1 MTEQEIIEKVQICFS
16 NVDTDTDLSEIYQSD
31 HPKGS
36 IVRRLMNA
44 YSLYKRNN
52 ELVKDFECSLRNY
65 LLSFGTDIIIPGYLP
80 ETDNPFGLFSDH
92 QSGRIFVNYNLP
104 EYTNKEFV
112 RTVFGMEEI
121 KSFDKESFCPI
132 HPFIYQLTNRRFAAF
147 KSIEQQLAVMGALR
161 VPEGYTALISMSTGG
176 GKSLIAY
183 STAYQ
188 KTKGMTLIIVPT
200 ISLMLDQYRN
210 ARRIICPQND
220 SEIMYYHSGRDMNA
234 ITEAIKERKVRML
247 FISPETIIKNKNIY
261 QCLME
266 ANAEGYLNDLIIDEA
281 HIIIEWGSSFRM
293 DYQCLD
299 AFRKEL
305 IRNNTSLRTF
315 LLSATFSKQ
324 TTEDLK
330 LFYSDNNRWIEIRLD
345 ALRKEPRFDV
355 IKCRSYTEK
364 HQRIKELVCKLPHP
378 MIIYVNTPDD
388 AEKLRNEL
396 IEYGFKNTRRFTGKT
411 GSSER
416 ERIIK
421 EWTDEQFDL
430 MIATCAFG
438 VGVDKKDVRTVLHTY
453 VPSGPDQYYQEC
465 GRGGRD
471 GLPCLSVMLYTEDD
485 INSAKSLMQKVLTV
499 EKLSG
504 RWYSMINSSKAN
516 IRIGRVT
523 LDTSVTPSYREK
535 DTFYYEVKNAD
546 VNWNVNVILLL
557 RRAGVIS
564 IDHVDFHEGKYIFT
578 VSITDGETNG
588 ISNQSIMFNDG
599 TALPLFTYVRE
610 EEFRRISRS
619 ISELTKMFKRTNKEC
634 WSSMFNEV
642 YTLTD
647 EYCAGCNYHN
657 KPILGDKASFPL
669 KKPIPFPVR
678 HINERVSRM
687 MNHMEE
693 MLIINENEDRLL
705 IRFLAASGVDMIVL
719 PDDVMFDIDDI
730 ETDNTGMMMI
740 GFHEFFELCR
750 HDNRFFLSGSI
761 AFFIGKNDQLAARLL
776 RIKEG
781 KQYSSIYIVS
791 DNLYISGKNKNISEL
806 INGPCVRDYMITKEM
821 G

>member
-1 MTEQEIIEKVQICFS
+1 MTEHKIIENVQMWFENGGIGS
-16 NVDTDTDLSEIYQSD
+16 PLNEIFNSA

-36 IVRRLMNA
+36 IVRRLINI
-44 YSLYKRNN
+44 YLLYKRKK
-52 ELVKDFECSLRNY
+52 ETIKDFECSLRNY
-65 LLSFGTDIIIPGYLP
+65 LLSFGTDIIIPDYMP
-80 ETDNPFGLFSDH
+80 ETDNQFGLFSDH

-112 RTVFGMEEI
+112 RNVFNMEEV
-121 KSFDKESFCPI
+121 KSYKKEPFCPM

-176 GKSLIAY
+176 GKSLITY

-188 KTKGMTLIIVPT
+188 RTKGMTLIIVPT

-210 ARRIICPQND
+210 AQQIICPEND
-220 SEIMYYHSGRDMNA
+220 CEIMYYHGGRDINA
-234 ITEAIKERKVRML
+234 ITEAITERKVRML
-247 FISPETIIKNKNIY
+247 FISPETIIKNKKIY
-261 QCLME
+261 NCLIE
-266 ANAEGYLNDLIIDEA
+266 ANAKGYLNDLIIDEA

-305 IRNNTSLRTF
+305 LKNNSSLRTF

-330 LFYSDNNRWIEIRLD
+330 LFYSDRDHWIEIRLD

-355 IKCRSYTEK
+355 IKCRSYNEK
-364 HQRIKELVCKLPHP
+364 HQRIKELVCNLPHP

-388 AEKLRNEL
+388 AEKLQNEL
-396 IEYGFKNTRRFTGKT
+396 SEYGFKNTRKFTGKT

-416 ERIIK
+416 DRIIK
-421 EWTDEQFDL
+421 EWIDEQFDL

-471 GLPCLSVMLYTEDD
+471 GFPCLSVMLYTEDD

-499 EKLSG
+499 EKLCG

-523 LDTSVTPSYREK
+523 LDTSVMPSYREK

-557 RRAGVIS
+557 RRAGIIN
-564 IDHVDFHEGKYIFT
+564 IDHVDFNNGKYIFT

-599 TALPLFTYVRE
+599 SALPLFTYVRE
-610 EEFRRISRS
+610 EEFKRISRS
-619 ISELTKMFKRTNKEC
+619 ITDLTKMFKRTNIEC

-642 YTLTD
+642 YTLAD

-657 KPILGDKASFPL
+657 KPMLGDKASFPL
-669 KKPIPFPVR
+669 KKPISLPFSYV
-678 HINERVSRM
+678 NERVNM
-687 MNHMEE
+687 LMNNMKE
-693 MLIINENEDRLL
+693 MLIINENEERVL
-705 IRFLAASGVDMIVL
+705 IKSLAASGVDMIVL
-719 PDDVMFDIDDI
+719 PDDMMFDIDEI
-730 ETDNTGMMMI
+730 ETENTGMMVI
-740 GFHEFFELCR
+740 GFNEFFELCR
-750 HDNRFFLSGSI
+750 HDNRFYLSGSI
-761 AFFIGKNDQLAARLL
+761 AFFIGKNNQLAAKLL
-776 RIKEG
+776 RIREG
-781 KQYSSIYIVS
+781 KHYNGIYIVS
-791 DNLYISGKNKNISEL
+791 DDLYISGKNKNISEL
-806 INGPCVRDYMITKEM
+806 INGPCVSDYIITRS
-821 G
+821 